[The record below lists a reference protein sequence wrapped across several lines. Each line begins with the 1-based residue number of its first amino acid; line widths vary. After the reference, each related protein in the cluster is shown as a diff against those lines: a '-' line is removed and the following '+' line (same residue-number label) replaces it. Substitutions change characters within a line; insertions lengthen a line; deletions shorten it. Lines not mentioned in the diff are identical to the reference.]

1 MGRRPEAA
9 REPPRSHLTS
19 PAEEGH
25 RTGGTGWLRAAVLGA
40 DDGIV
45 STASLMLGV
54 TTAHAAA
61 GQVLAAGVSGLF
73 AGAMSMAAGE
83 YVSVSSQKDSET
95 ADLQR
100 EQRELRTDPEGELEE
115 LTQIYVARGLEESL
129 ARQVASQLMS
139 HDALEAHARDELGIT
154 EYGRA
159 RPLQAAL
166 SSAAAFATG
175 ALVPVLTALV
185 ASGPARFPA
194 LVVVALVAL
203 LILGLLGAMAG
214 GANWR
219 RGGLRVLVGGA
230 AAMAVTAGVGHL
242 LGAAGL

>member
-1 MGRRPEAA
+1 MSQDA
-9 REPPRSHLTS
+9 PRSHLTS
-19 PAEEGH
+19 PTEERH
-25 RTGGTGWLRAAVLGA
+25 RSGGTGWLRAAVLGA

-54 TTAHAAA
+54 TTAHASA

-83 YVSVSSQKDSET
+83 YVSVSSQRDSEQ
-95 ADLQR
+95 ADLKR
-100 EQRELRTDPEGELEE
+100 EQGELASDPQGEREE
-115 LTQIYVARGLEESL
+115 LTQIYVGRGLEESL
-129 ARQVASQLMS
+129 ARQVADQLMR

-154 EYGRA
+154 DYSRA
-159 RPLQAAL
+159 RPIQAAL
-166 SSAAAFATG
+166 SSAAAFAGG
-175 ALVPVLTALV
+175 AVVPVLTVLV
-185 ASGPARFPA
+185 ARGGARFPS
-194 LVVVALVAL
+194 LVVVALIAL
-203 LILGLLGAMAG
+203 VILGVLGALAG

-242 LGAAGL
+242 LGAAGV